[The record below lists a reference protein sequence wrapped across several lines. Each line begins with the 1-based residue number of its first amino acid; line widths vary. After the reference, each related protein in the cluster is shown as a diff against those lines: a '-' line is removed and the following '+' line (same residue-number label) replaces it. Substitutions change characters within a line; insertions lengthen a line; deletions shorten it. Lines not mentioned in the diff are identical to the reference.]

1 MNSCFRLKN
10 RKNLVASLQ
19 HENRQMIA
27 LEEENRQLRFSL
39 KEMEEGLHM
48 IMAEHR
54 RIVSG
59 FNRMDVLVDLAKS
72 QNNKVLT
79 F

>member
-1 MNSCFRLKN
+1 ML
-10 RKNLVASLQ
+10 
-19 HENRQMIA
+19 A

-59 FNRMDVLVDLAKS
+59 FNRMDVLVELAEI
-72 QNNKVLT
+72 QNKKV
-79 F
+79 FFF